1 MEKILGF
8 IGMFAIVGATYLF
21 SKNKKEINWKSV
33 GCAFIGQ
40 IVLAFL
46 LIKTPLWK
54 GVEWL
59 ANGVSW
65 ILAQAN
71 EGINFV
77 FGGLV
82 PEGGFVFFINSLLP
96 IVFISA
102 IMGLLFHYGILQ
114 KFIAVVGNTVAKVLK
129 VDTLI
134 AVNGVTN
141 MFLGQSDALFVTKSY
156 LSSPKVSNSVIF
168 ATLVGGM
175 TSISTSVVGLYA
187 SMGASMEW
195 IIVSMPLTVFS
206 TFVLTQIL
214 MPTTYNEEV
223 AEVETNDKGV
233 NAIET
238 MMNYAN
244 AGFKS
249 VIGITVALIVF
260 LSIVAMIN
268 NFIGLFFDGVT
279 MQSIIGII
287 FKPLALL
294 MGVSPAEVG
303 VVSEILATKLIT
315 NEAVAFGLSA
325 FATLSVNAKAMVTV
339 ALCGFAGIGSIGI
352 LIGGYSAIAPNKVPV
367 VAKLG
372 AKALICATAV
382 NILTGAV
389 VGLFL

>member
-8 IGMFAIVGATYLF
+8 MGMFAIVGATYVF

-65 ILAQAN
+65 LLAQAN

-114 KFIAVVGNTVAKVLK
+114 KFIAVVGNTVAKLLK

-214 MPTTYNEEV
+214 MPATYNEEV

-249 VIGITVALIVF
+249 VIGISVALIVF
-260 LSIVAMIN
+260 LSLVAMIN

-279 MQSIIGII
+279 IQSILGVI

-303 VVSEILATKLIT
+303 AVSEILATKLVT
-315 NEAVAFGLSA
+315 NETVAFGLPA

>member
-8 IGMFAIVGATYLF
+8 MGMFAIVGATYAF

-71 EGINFV
+71 EGISFV

-114 KFIAVVGNTVAKVLK
+114 KFIAVVGNTVAKLLK

-195 IIVSMPLTVFS
+195 IIVSMTLTVFS

-244 AGFKS
+244 AGFKG

-315 NEAVAFGLSA
+315 NEAVAFGLPA